1 VGGDQS
7 RDVPALIKG
16 SQSTRFARF
25 KGKRF
30 VTLST
35 QHSDKTLFPIFVLD
49 KAEARAYFEGI
60 TEEGGGPEKMS
71 SCSRP
76 REVAEC

>member
-1 VGGDQS
+1 MQHPHKTSFSV
-7 RDVPALIKG
+7 
-16 SQSTRFARF
+16 
-25 KGKRF
+25 F
-30 VTLST
+30 VV
-35 QHSDKTLFPIFVLD
+35 DN
-49 KAEARAYFEGI
+49 AEARAYFEGI